1 MLWLSLTGRN
11 FGKRPSEILGIE
23 NEIVALDFD
32 LACTLR
38 LLEHDNEA
46 ETDRFKILARILGA
60 EVGDSEPT
68 EENVITV

>member
-38 LLEHDNEA
+38 LLEHDNDA
-46 ETDRFKILARILGA
+46 ETDRFKILAKMLGA
-60 EVGDSEPT
+60 EIGDSEPI